1 MGLGQYLFGKEAEG
15 QAQAF
20 LISHGF
26 LIVERNF
33 RCKMG
38 EVDII
43 ASKDGVLHFV
53 EVKAS
58 KKYEPAYNINHQ
70 KLAKLFNT
78 IDYYLQKNCLDMP
91 YQLDALIV
99 KGNSFELI
107 QNITIM

>member
-1 MGLGQYLFGKEAEG
+1 MGLGQYLFGKKGEERAEKY
-15 QAQAF
+15 
-20 LISHGF
+20 LIEQGF

-38 EVDII
+38 EIDII
-43 ASKDGVLHFV
+43 ASKDDILHFV

-58 KKYEPAYNINHQ
+58 RKYEPAYNIDNQ
-70 KLAKLFNT
+70 KMTKLLKAMNF
-78 IDYYLQKNCLDMP
+78 YLHKKSIDMP

-99 KGNSFELI
+99 KENSFELI

>member
-1 MGLGQYLFGKEAEG
+1 MGLEQYLFGKKGEERAEKY
-15 QAQAF
+15 
-20 LISHGF
+20 LIEQGF

-43 ASKDGVLHFV
+43 ASKDGVLHFI

-58 KKYEPAYNINHQ
+58 KKYEPAYNIDHQ
-70 KLAKLFNT
+70 KMAKLFKAVSF
-78 IDYYLQKNCLDMP
+78 YLHKKSVDMP

-99 KGNSFELI
+99 KGSSFELI